1 MKKLFTLL
9 LALAVVLSMSA
20 VSAMAEAEYDPAATL
35 YLVST
40 ADPVTCDPALASDGQ
55 SGMVIDRVFASLV
68 RYTQDGGV
76 TPELAES
83 YEITEDGTV
92 YTFKIREGITF
103 HDGTVCDAN
112 AILWNFERQM
122 GDNATADMP
131 YAESCFGN
139 IVKAEAP
146 DPLTFVVTLAEP
158 SSSFLMNCA
167 MRIAMGIVSPTAWEA
182 DPEGFARNPV
192 GAGPYKFGEWVS
204 GQYVTMPANEDYI
217 LGAPTN
223 AMVVVRFIPE
233 SATRTSEM
241 LSGGIDIMGDIA
253 LDDIAV
259 LKAADNV
266 KVIATPG
273 TNIGYLA
280 FADYEKNELFS
291 DIRLRQAIAHA
302 LDMDAINAGLY
313 GEDMVTAKS
322 ILPPTMIG
330 GDGEFSL
337 PEYNPEK
344 AKELMAE
351 AGYPDGFSFT
361 LLTYNVS
368 KGYNP
373 AGERL
378 AVQVQAE
385 LAKVGIDCKIVIE
398 PWSEFITSMYAETPD
413 YDAIVAGWGA
423 AANDAAYMLQL
434 LESVNAGV
442 GCNHSGYSN
451 PEYDALVNKGR
462 KAASFEEAAAYYA
475 QAAQLAN
482 EDLPVIPMGH
492 GTGYSAASIKI
503 INADEVVGG
512 WGVNNDYTLKAK

>member
-1 MKKLFTLL
+1 
-9 LALAVVLSMSA
+9 
-20 VSAMAEAEYDPAATL
+20 MAEAEYDPAATL

-233 SATRTSEM
+233 SAT
-241 LSGGIDIMGDIA
+241 A
-253 LDDIAV
+253 
-259 LKAADNV
+259 
-266 KVIATPG
+266 
-273 TNIGYLA
+273 
-280 FADYEKNELFS
+280 
-291 DIRLRQAIAHA
+291 
-302 LDMDAINAGLY
+302 
-313 GEDMVTAKS
+313 
-322 ILPPTMIG
+322 PP
-330 GDGEFSL
+330 
-337 PEYNPEK
+337 K
-344 AKELMAE
+344 C
-351 AGYPDGFSFT
+351 YP
-361 LLTYNVS
+361 
-368 KGYNP
+368 
-373 AGERL
+373 
-378 AVQVQAE
+378 
-385 LAKVGIDCKIVIE
+385 
-398 PWSEFITSMYAETPD
+398 
-413 YDAIVAGWGA
+413 
-423 AANDAAYMLQL
+423 
-434 LESVNAGV
+434 
-442 GCNHSGYSN
+442 
-451 PEYDALVNKGR
+451 
-462 KAASFEEAAAYYA
+462 AASTSWA
-475 QAAQLAN
+475 
-482 EDLPVIPMGH
+482 ISRG
-492 GTGYSAASIKI
+492 
-503 INADEVVGG
+503 
-512 WGVNNDYTLKAK
+512 